1 MVFLARVGEPAA
13 SQLRR
18 IADSA
23 GVLLNVEDAGPGTDA
38 ARRSTAGRTRDVAV
52 RGRATRR
59 DRRTPATRFNAAA
72 KSDVPSVHK

>member
-38 ARRSTAGRTRDVAV
+38 ARRSTAGRTRGVAV

-59 DRRTPATRFNAAA
+59 DRRDACNAVQR
-72 KSDVPSVHK
+72 SR